1 MGLKVLNEESQEQA
15 EPTKAGNANNVIVCP
30 VCGAATVREKCKVI
44 CQSDLCRGRVIYNC
58 SEF

>member
-1 MGLKVLNEESQEQA
+1 MSDDAIDQEASTKELKPDDNS
-15 EPTKAGNANNVIVCP
+15 IVCP

-44 CQSDLCRGRVIYNC
+44 CQSDRCRGRVVYNC